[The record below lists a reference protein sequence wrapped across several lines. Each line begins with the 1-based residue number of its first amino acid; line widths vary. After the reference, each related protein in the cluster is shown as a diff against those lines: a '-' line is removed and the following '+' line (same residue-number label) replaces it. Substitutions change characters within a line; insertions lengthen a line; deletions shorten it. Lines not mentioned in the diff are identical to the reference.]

1 MEGFSL
7 IVPQTTISFLKHPR
21 VKKNQCILP
30 PLSLYV
36 CNGACQITWKQ
47 RLCFKTRLQNKQ
59 NQAHTGILAEK
70 HKVIQSTR
78 LRSTDC
84 RAHIH
89 TRVNVSH
96 LFQLITPLTQHLL
109 AQSWLS
115 LTLVGAAIPWEDIHA
130 PEKLLGL
137 SLCVTNSHQQFCAR
151 EIFHILKMWPDRL
164 RWTPPPWSTYHGM
177 IAHCSVLSWITE
189 GTWFWGLSSFSK
201 EIRIFKISGNLLF
214 TKVFRNGVGTV
225 LWKRLLILYQ
235 KFQKIKTFFFI
246 GARPTESYT
255 MEVRAY
261 IFYYSQC

>member
-1 MEGFSL
+1 MLTSRNSTQSSYLCCNRTLFLGTQMEIQRYSAFPPPKVECFLLLLLIRIVEGFSL

-96 LFQLITPLTQHLL
+96 LFQLITALTQHLL
-109 AQSWLS
+109 AQS
-115 LTLVGAAIPWEDIHA
+115 
-130 PEKLLGL
+130 
-137 SLCVTNSHQQFCAR
+137 
-151 EIFHILKMWPDRL
+151 
-164 RWTPPPWSTYHGM
+164 
-177 IAHCSVLSWITE
+177 
-189 GTWFWGLSSFSK
+189 
-201 EIRIFKISGNLLF
+201 
-214 TKVFRNGVGTV
+214 
-225 LWKRLLILYQ
+225 
-235 KFQKIKTFFFI
+235 
-246 GARPTESYT
+246 
-255 MEVRAY
+255 
-261 IFYYSQC
+261 